1 MAISDYLPGLHGY
14 HVLALGTATGMVL
27 HTTFVASLIQFKT
40 LPKQTFSQLQSKQFP
55 IYFAL
60 SFGLTT
66 FLTYSTY
73 RLSHFTEPQGFL
85 DTIAKNIATSTA
97 KSNDAWTVGIIA
109 AGAVASLVNFAY
121 VGPATRQA
129 KILRE
134 QIEKTGADAPKDIV
148 RRFGRLHG
156 ISSLLNLVV
165 AGSLV
170 ANCLWV
176 GNKWSKYI

>member
-1 MAISDYLPGLHGY
+1 MALTDFLPGLHGY

-27 HTTFVASLIQFKT
+27 HTTFVTSLIQFKT

-60 SFGLTT
+60 SFGLTA

-73 RLSHFTEPQGFL
+73 RLSHLNNNSDILQA
-85 DTIAKNIATSTA
+85 ISKNIATSTA
-97 KSNDAWTVGIIA
+97 KSNDAWNVGAIA
-109 AGAVASLVNFAY
+109 AGSLCAFANWVV

-129 KILRE
+129 KVLRE
-134 QIEKTGADAPKDIV
+134 QIEKSGADAPKEVV

-156 ISSLLNLVV
+156 ISSVLNLVV
-165 AGSLV
+165 AGALV
-170 ANCLWV
+170 SNCLWV